1 MPERLSPACSRPTAR
16 ALLRPRAP
24 VLQEPHR
31 ISGRITRRFLITGKV
46 QGVYF
51 RHSTRLQAERLDVR
65 GVARNLPDGSVEV
78 IAHGTPEAVKSLR
91 EWLDRGPSGARV
103 AAVQEF
109 ELPAE
114 HPSAGDPS
122 AERLGEGQDGH
133 SMRSFWVE

>member
-51 RHSTRLQAERLDVR
+51 RHSTRLQAERLGVR

-78 IAHGTPEAVKSLR
+78 IAHGTPEAVENLR
-91 EWLDRGPSGARV
+91 EWLRRGPSGAQV

-109 ELPAE
+109 ELP
-114 HPSAGDPS
+114 STGQLGDDH
-122 AERLGEGQDGH
+122 QDGH
-133 SMRSFWVE
+133 STRSFRVE

>member
-1 MPERLSPACSRPTAR
+1 LNAANAAARRARRRSAEYQLGRRPS
-16 ALLRPRAP
+16 
-24 VLQEPHR
+24 
-31 ISGRITRRFLITGKV
+31 ISVVITRRFLITGKV

-51 RHSTRLQAERLDVR
+51 RHSTRLQADRLDVR

-78 IAHGTPEAVKSLR
+78 IAQGTPEAVKSLR
-91 EWLDRGPSGARV
+91 EWLHRGPSGARV

-122 AERLGEGQDGH
+122 GEQVGEDQDGH